1 MMNQLQR
8 HANIR
13 AVSCMAESSPEAVA
27 EIGRL
32 QTDVDFIA
40 KTKYASENPNS
51 KEAKEVRLKLQN
63 VIQTT
68 GKNVPYSPSERAEA
82 TTTLLTMSQIF
93 GPPNIFMTM
102 SMDDAHTALTLRMSF
117 PSSKQAANLLFP
129 ATDSGFSE
137 ALFEGQDM
145 FTDSIPIT
153 DAKLFERMNQNP
165 VAAAEYFR
173 IVVDAIYDNLLGI
186 RQDKH
191 LRRSVLLG
199 LRQKGIFGV
208 LKAFYHVAET
218 QAGHGLHIHG
228 VGMSNLTSVL
238 QQDAAAFPELVKIIA
253 EVIDSMLI
261 GELPALAHASRF
273 DRLITAPAQRE
284 ALKPRRGVLGQPV
297 VPIFQSKGDL
307 EPISVVDIIATTRRI
322 FGEGAVSLQIFT
334 ENDTVHAFN
343 ERVKDVMLL
352 TICHR
357 HTFICHKGS
366 KICPRCRLALKH
378 AT

>member
-1 MMNQLQR
+1 MKRSRPILTEYILEGSSSPKLSVHSLSPVPTIRKTILVKSPTKLDTANAMSENTIPETSPAINAPGATVNPTTVEIPPRIEVTAHRMTDEPTNEFEQNNILYLQGYPHLFPLGEGMPFTGSIPKKYHRHLLLQRNGAFASDPTILFTMMNQLQR

-165 VAAAEYFR
+165 VAAAEYF
-173 IVVDAIYDNLLGI
+173 
-186 RQDKH
+186 
-191 LRRSVLLG
+191 
-199 LRQKGIFGV
+199 
-208 LKAFYHVAET
+208 
-218 QAGHGLHIHG
+218 
-228 VGMSNLTSVL
+228 
-238 QQDAAAFPELVKIIA
+238 
-253 EVIDSMLI
+253 
-261 GELPALAHASRF
+261 
-273 DRLITAPAQRE
+273 
-284 ALKPRRGVLGQPV
+284 
-297 VPIFQSKGDL
+297 
-307 EPISVVDIIATTRRI
+307 
-322 FGEGAVSLQIFT
+322 
-334 ENDTVHAFN
+334 
-343 ERVKDVMLL
+343 
-352 TICHR
+352 
-357 HTFICHKGS
+357 
-366 KICPRCRLALKH
+366 
-378 AT
+378 